1 MIAVDTNLI
10 VDLFL
15 RTPHT
20 DVARAIARHDD
31 QWHAPLLW
39 RSEFASVLWQ
49 HHRSSG
55 LPLGAAR
62 ELHRRA
68 CAWMDGTEHVPSFDT
83 VLELSFETDATP
95 HDCQFVAVART
106 MGVRLLSHDRR
117 LRRSFP
123 DAVLDPR
130 EFLTG

>member
-20 DVARAIARHDD
+20 DLARAIARQDD

-49 HHRSSG
+49 HHRASG
-55 LPLGAAR
+55 LPLQAAR

-68 CAWMDGTEHVPSFDT
+68 CAWMDGTEHLPSFEV
-83 VLELSFETDATP
+83 VLDLAFDSGVTP
-95 HDCQFVAVART
+95 YDCQFVAVAR
-106 MGVRLLSHDRR
+106 GLGLRLLSHDRR
-117 LRRSFP
+117 LRRAFSEG
-123 DAVLDPR
+123 VLDPR
-130 EFLTG
+130 AFVEG

>member
-1 MIAVDTNLI
+1 MVDTNLI

-15 RTPHT
+15 RTPNT
-20 DVARAIARHDD
+20 ELARTIARQDD

-49 HHRSSG
+49 HHHSSG
-55 LPLGAAR
+55 LLFDAAI

-68 CAWMDGTEHVPSFDT
+68 CSWMDGTEHVPSFDA
-83 VLELSFETDATP
+83 VLALSFDTEVTP
-95 HDCQFVAVART
+95 YDCQFVAVARSI
-106 MGVRLLSHDRR
+106 GVPLLSHDRR

-123 DAVLDPR
+123 DGVIDPR
-130 EFLTG
+130 DFLGG

>member
-20 DVARAIARHDD
+20 ELARSIARQDD

-49 HHRSSG
+49 HHQSFG
-55 LPLGAAR
+55 LPLDAAR
-62 ELHRRA
+62 ALHRQA
-68 CAWMDGTEHVPSFDT
+68 CAWMDGTEHLPSFGAVLQLAFDT
-83 VLELSFETDATP
+83 GASP
-95 HDCQFVAVART
+95 YDCHFVAVARG
-106 MGVRLLSHDRR
+106 MGLRLLSHDRR

-123 DAVLDPR
+123 EGVLDPR
-130 EFLTG
+130 KFLRS

>member
-20 DVARAIARHDD
+20 ELARTIARRDD

-49 HHRSSG
+49 QHRASG
-55 LPLGAAR
+55 LPLDAAR
-62 ELHRRA
+62 ALHRQA
-68 CAWMDGTEHVPSFDT
+68 CAWMDGTEHLPSFDA
-83 VLELSFETDATP
+83 VLELAFEAEATP
-95 HDCQFVAVART
+95 YDCQFVAVAR
-106 MGVRLLSHDRR
+106 GLGLRLLTHDRR
-117 LRRSFP
+117 LRRAFP
-123 DAVLDPR
+123 QATRDPR
-130 EFLTG
+130 ALLRR

>member
-1 MIAVDTNLI
+1 VIAVDTNLI

-20 DVARAIARHDD
+20 ELARTIARRDD

-39 RSEFASVLWQ
+39 RSEFASMLWQ
-49 HHRSSG
+49 HHRASD
-55 LPLGAAR
+55 LPLEAAA

-68 CAWMDGTEHVPSFDT
+68 CAWMDGTEHLPSFDA
-83 VLELSFETDATP
+83 VLELSFGSEATP
-95 HDCQFVAVART
+95 YDCQFVAVAQ
-106 MGVRLLSHDRR
+106 GLGLRLLSQDRR

-130 EFLTG
+130 EVS

>member
-15 RTPHT
+15 RTPQSEL
-20 DVARAIARHDD
+20 ARAIARQDD

-49 HHRSSG
+49 HHRASG
-55 LPLGAAR
+55 LALDVAR
-62 ELHRRA
+62 ELHLRA
-68 CAWMDGTEHVPSFDT
+68 RTWMDGTEHVPSFDD
-83 VLELSFETDATP
+83 VLELSFGADVTP
-95 HDCQFVAVART
+95 YDGQFIVVART

-117 LRRSFP
+117 LRRAFP
-123 DAVLDPR
+123 DEVIDPR
-130 EFLTG
+130 AYLGG

>member
-20 DVARAIARHDD
+20 DLARAIARQDRE
-31 QWHAPLLW
+31 WHAPLLW

-55 LPLGAAR
+55 LALDAAR
-62 ELHRRA
+62 ALHRHA

-83 VLELSFETDATP
+83 VLGLAFDTGASTY
-95 HDCQFVAVART
+95 DCQFVAVARG

-117 LRRSFP
+117 LRRAFP
-123 DAVLDPR
+123 DGVLDPR
-130 EFLTG
+130 DFVGG